1 MSCIIQHFF
10 DPVSSTFSYV
20 VHHPQSLQCAI
31 IDSVLGYDPISART
45 NTQHADQIIQ
55 YIQTNN
61 LQLEWI
67 LETHIHA
74 DHFSAA
80 TYIKKNLGGKIGVSK
95 HIKTVYQNFLSIYNL
110 PDQPLSQFDY
120 LFEDNEEFDLCG
132 LNATALYVP
141 GHTPADL
148 AFKVEENIFVGDTL
162 FAKDVG
168 TARCDFPGG
177 NAHQLYLSIQKI
189 LSYPD
194 ETKLYLCHDYPP
206 SYRKH
211 LYQTTVSEQKLENIH
226 IKQGIIA
233 INFVDMRV
241 SRDTHLKLPQLMVPA
256 LQINLCAG
264 ALPEITANGVQYLK
278 IPLNIF

>member
-10 DPVSSTFSYV
+10 DTVSSTFSYV
-20 VHHPQSLQCAI
+20 VHNPDNLRCAV
-31 IDSVLGYDPISART
+31 IDSVLGFDPIAART
-45 NTQHADQIIQ
+45 DTQHADRMIA
-55 YIQTNN
+55 YIEEHH
-61 LQLEWI
+61 LKLEWI

-80 TYIKKNLGGKIGVSK
+80 SYIKNLLGGQIGVSK
-95 HIKTVYQNFLSIYNL
+95 HIENVYQNFHPLYDL
-110 PDQPLSQFDY
+110 PPHALLNFDY
-120 LFEDNEEFDLCG
+120 FFEEDEVFDLCG
-132 LNATALYVP
+132 WQATALYVP
-141 GHTPADL
+141 GHTPADI
-148 AFKVEENIFVGDTL
+148 AFKIENHIFVGDTL

-206 SYRKH
+206 SCRKH

-226 IKQGIIA
+226 IKQGIVA
-233 INFVDMRV
+233 VNFVDMRV

-264 ALPEITANGVQYLK
+264 ALPEMTANGVQYLK
-278 IPLNIF
+278 IPLNVF